1 MERAGAAEVDALIE
15 VLVSGVRRRPFFIA
29 STLFMAVLITV
40 SWTEVISQGS
50 SGSGLLTLD
59 TWRRGGDFVGDLA
72 GVGSEKTPAF
82 FEWLS
87 WRSALGLAGAT
98 LVMSVLAAGFAAAG
112 AIVTMPF
119 AAFNL
124 AGRNPGGRIV
134 AWVVRAI
141 YIFSRAVPELAW
153 ALIVVFVF
161 NPGVLAGAMAL
172 AIHNFGVLGRVGAE
186 TVENID
192 PWPVE
197 SLKTSGAGR
206 VQLLFYGVLP
216 QVLPQFVTYL
226 LYRWEVMIRTSV
238 VVGLVAAVG
247 LGYQFR
253 LDLAFFR
260 YTDVALLL
268 IIYVLLVWAVDL
280 ASIGLRRLAR

>member
-1 MERAGAAEVDALIE
+1 MIIGL
-15 VLVSGVRRRPFFIA
+15 LTGVRRRPFLTA
-29 STLFMAVLITV
+29 SAVLITTLIAV
-40 SWTEVISQGS
+40 SWAEVISQGT
-50 SGSGLLTLD
+50 GSAGLLALD
-59 TWRRGGDFVGDLA
+59 TWRRSGEFIGDLA
-72 GVGSEKTPAF
+72 GAGSGSTPAF
-82 FEWLS
+82 FEWSS

-98 LVMSVLAAGFAAAG
+98 LVMSVLAAGLSAAG
-112 AIVTMPF
+112 ALVTMPF

-124 AGRNPGGRIV
+124 AGRSPGGRVV
-134 AWVVRAI
+134 AWVIRGL
-141 YIFSRAVPELAW
+141 YIFSRAVPELVW

-161 NPGVLAGAMAL
+161 NPGVLAGALAL
-172 AIHNFGVLGRVGAE
+172 AIHNFGVLGRLGAE
-186 TVENID
+186 TVEDID
-192 PWPVE
+192 PGPIDVLE
-197 SLKTSGAGR
+197 TSGAGR

-238 VVGLVAAVG
+238 VVGLVAAAG

-268 IIYVLLVWAVDL
+268 IIYMLLVWAVDI
-280 ASIGLRRLAR
+280 ASIGLRRLSR

>member
-1 MERAGAAEVDALIE
+1 LIA
-15 VLVSGVRRRPFFIA
+15 VLVSGVRRRPFFTA
-29 STLFMAVLITV
+29 STLFMAGLIGMA
-40 SWTEVISQGS
+40 WAEVILQGS

-59 TWRRGGDFVGDLA
+59 TWRRAGDFIGDLA
-72 GVGSEKTPAF
+72 GLGSEKAPAF
-82 FEWLS
+82 LDWLS
-87 WRSALGLAGAT
+87 WKSALRLAGAT
-98 LVMSVLAAGFAAAG
+98 LVMSILAAGFAAVG
-112 AIVTMPF
+112 AIITIPF

-134 AWVVRAI
+134 VLAVRAV
-141 YIFSRAVPELAW
+141 YIFSRAVPELVW

-161 NPGVLAGAMAL
+161 NPGVLAGAVAL
-172 AIHNFGVLGRVGAE
+172 AIHNFGVLGRLGAE
-186 TVENID
+186 TVEDID
-192 PWPVE
+192 PGPVE

-268 IIYVLLVWAVDL
+268 IVYVLLVWAVDL
-280 ASIGLRRLAR
+280 GSIGLRRLAR

>member
-1 MERAGAAEVDALIE
+1 LIA
-15 VLVSGVRRRPFFIA
+15 VLVSGIRRRPFFTA
-29 STLFMAVLITV
+29 STLFMAVMIAV
-40 SWTEVISQGS
+40 SWAEVISLGS
-50 SGSGLLTLD
+50 SGAGLLTLD
-59 TWRRGGDFVGDLA
+59 TWRTAGDFVGDLA
-72 GVGSEKTPAF
+72 GAGSDSTPAF
-82 FEWLS
+82 FEWAS

-98 LVMSVLAAGFAAAG
+98 LVMSVLAAGFAAEG
-112 AIVTMPF
+112 AIITIPF

-124 AGRNPGGRIV
+124 AGRTPGGKV
-134 AWVVRAI
+134 VMWVVRAT
-141 YIFSRAVPELAW
+141 YVFSRAVPELVW

-161 NPGVLAGAMAL
+161 NPGVLSGALAL
-172 AIHNFGVLGRVGAE
+172 AIHNFGVLGRLGAE
-186 TVENID
+186 TVEDID
-192 PWPVE
+192 PGPVE

-238 VVGLVAAVG
+238 VVGLVAATG

-253 LDLAFFR
+253 LNLAFFR

-268 IIYVLLVWAVDL
+268 VVYVLLVWTVDL